1 MSEQSE
7 DEHSEDEQQMEM
19 DALHN
24 HSQRENEERINES
37 CHEDAH
43 ADQTN
48 PLRKL
53 VARAVLDALKIKRDS
68 GVSIRTFEEIL
79 EYGKKLLLA
88 SCDDQCIDRDI
99 LASLWPKTWNAVQ
112 VLLKEEEYEDAKQ
125 YQVCICRK
133 EKRTE
138 ADSGISKNYSYSGK

>member
-53 VARAVLDALKIKRDS
+53 VTRTVLNALKIKRDS
-68 GVSIRTFEEIL
+68 GVSIGTFEEIL

-88 SCDDQCIDRDI
+88 SGNDQCIDRDI
-99 LASLWPKTWNAVQ
+99 WLHFG
-112 VLLKEEEYEDAKQ
+112 
-125 YQVCICRK
+125 RK
-133 EKRTE
+133 HGTLFR
-138 ADSGISKNYSYSGK
+138 YS